1 MKLWRSALGMLLV
14 AGVTGSLS
22 AQPEKA
28 LREAVDQL
36 LGAGNYSWGLGREG
50 SIDGRKIGRAGLRLT
65 HTGETVIGGFT
76 AMKMQRL
83 RVVFDE
89 SEIAYALKGG
99 WRHADDLTESDRK
112 ELREFWN
119 SVVPPSRG
127 RGARQ
132 PRPAL
137 PHELLPLLLREVHDV
152 RQEHAAIV
160 GDLSGVFG
168 NLFELEQYLRT
179 GILPAAGRGRS
190 RDSGSSGSG
199 AKIVVYLDRGAITE
213 FSVEFSATRTVANGP
228 DQGSQQTMVNTLV
241 VKLTKI
247 GETQVE
253 IDPEALALFRS
264 GAEKPP
270 P

>member
-1 MKLWRSALGMLLV
+1 MKLWRSALEMLLV
-14 AGVTGSLS
+14 ASVTGSS
-22 AQPEKA
+22 PAQPEKA

-36 LGAGNYSWGLGREG
+36 LGAGNYSWGIGREG
-50 SIDGRKIGRAGLRLT
+50 SLDGKKIGRVGLVLT
-65 HTGETVIGGFT
+65 NTGETVIGGFT

-89 SEIAYALKGG
+89 SEIAYALKAG
-99 WRHADDLTESDRK
+99 WRHADDLTDSDRK

-119 SVVPPSRG
+119 SVVPTLRG
-127 RGARQ
+127 KGAR
-132 PRPAL
+132 PPMPAL
-137 PHELLPLLLREVHDV
+137 PHELLRLLLLEVHDV

-168 NLFELEQYLRT
+168 NMVELEQYLRT
-179 GILPAAGRGRS
+179 GILPAALRDRS
-190 RDSGSSGSG
+190 RGSSTSGSG
-199 AKIVVYLDRGAITE
+199 AKIVVYLDRGTITD
-213 FSVEFSATRTVANGP
+213 FSVEFSTTRTVANGP

-247 GETQVE
+247 RETKVE